1 MADGGDG
8 PRRADALRN
17 REHILQVAHTA
28 LAESGSTSLN
38 EIVKRAGVGA
48 GTFYRHFPTR
58 DALILAVYQRDVERL
73 QDLVDDLLA
82 THSPLDAFREWFHT
96 SADYV
101 RVKEGLGDAL
111 NNAALQDAISAT
123 YAPMR
128 AAVARL
134 LEACAAESSLRP
146 DIAPDD
152 VILLMAST
160 FRLPGG
166 PEGKKQADR
175 IMDLVIGGLRPND

>member
-1 MADGGDG
+1 MADEGGG
-8 PRRADALRN
+8 RRRADAQRN

-58 DALILAVYQRDVERL
+58 DALILAVYQRDVERM
-73 QDLVDDLLA
+73 QDLVDELLA
-82 THSPLDAFREWFHT
+82 KHSPLDAFREWFHT

-111 NNAALQDAISAT
+111 NNAALQNAISET
-123 YAPMR
+123 YEPMR
-128 AAVARL
+128 ASVARL
-134 LEACAAESSLRP
+134 LDACAADSSLRRGLEP
-146 DIAPDD
+146 AD

-175 IMDLVIGGLRPND
+175 IMDLVIGGLRPDD